1 MSDTIWL
8 DVQGRPRDDL
18 PPDNTIM
25 LQLQD
30 QLDRLAGKLNV
41 AKLSEFYDYSE
52 LELQYAKFLDNEE
65 DDAEVASAGDNAEVS
80 GSWFAPEPALAA
92 VRALHAHLAQ
102 HPADL
107 GFQPDACEPTGPRA
121 CSKSC
126 STARRRSKQ
135 PARAAANSAF
145 SSCHEAGARLLA
157 AWCPRR

>member
-107 GFQPDACEPTGPRA
+107 GFQPDASRA
-121 CSKSC
+121 HW
-126 STARRRSKQ
+126 
-135 PARAAANSAF
+135 PARLLEELQHCQTALEA
-145 SSCHEAGARLLA
+145 AGARGRKFRFLIV
-157 AWCPRR
+157 P